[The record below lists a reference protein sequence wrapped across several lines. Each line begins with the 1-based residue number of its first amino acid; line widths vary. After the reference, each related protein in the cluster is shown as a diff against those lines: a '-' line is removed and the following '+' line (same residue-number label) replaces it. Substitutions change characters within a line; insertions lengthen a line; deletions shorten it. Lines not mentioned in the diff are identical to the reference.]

1 LTKKDEDE
9 GKKEKVDNNTEDV
22 VGVYNERIEV
32 THAYS
37 HPCNSGRRRVHKSI
51 KKFNVKKSDPSPQ
64 YKMSSINFIM
74 QNKIK

>member
-22 VGVYNERIEV
+22 VGVYNERIKV

-37 HPCNSGRRRVHKSI
+37 HP
-51 KKFNVKKSDPSPQ
+51 
-64 YKMSSINFIM
+64 
-74 QNKIK
+74 